1 MINPVHLYS
10 YVIMPV
16 LDALSFPKA
25 KEASQLLLLTIA
37 QESKCGK
44 YLHQI
49 KGPARGI
56 CQMEPR
62 AHDSL
67 RDNYIAHRPE
77 LSAVL
82 YRYTPIFDA
91 SVLDYNLAYATAM
104 ARILYRPVKAPLPQ
118 FGDIEGMARYWKH
131 NYNTLLGRGTVEEA
145 MESYKR
151 LIEPYQARIW
161 RD

>member
-10 YVIMPV
+10 YVIAPV
-16 LDALSFPKA
+16 LDALALPKA
-25 KEASQLLLLTIA
+25 KEASQLLLLTVA
-37 QESKCGK
+37 QESRCGK
-44 YLHQI
+44 YLHQVR
-49 KGPARGI
+49 GLARGI
-56 CQMEPR
+56 FQMEP
-62 AHDSL
+62 ATHDSL
-67 RDNYIAHRPE
+67 RDNYVARRPE
-77 LSAVL
+77 ISSLLSK
-82 YRYTPIFDA
+82 YTPIFDA

-131 NYNTLLGRGTVEEA
+131 HYNTLLGRGTVEEA

-151 LIEPYQARIW
+151 LIEPYQARVW